1 MRASH
6 GLWLLAAAF
15 AVAACSSCS
24 SSSSGK
30 ASSGSSS
37 GGGSGSGS
45 GSGGV
50 DAAVEAGPSATQA
63 CDDFATAFCSQ
74 LSKCSPFALTVNYGD
89 MATCQMR
96 AAIPCPSA
104 LSANGTKM
112 TPSDLEAC
120 VAAINMESC
129 DEALDNPQ
137 PSACS
142 IAGTIAAG
150 AACGSDWQCS
160 TGFCQLTLGTLCGT
174 CASRAMPGQTGPDG
188 GPICAVDA
196 QCAAMTVCSGGKCV
210 SPGATGATCGMGSP
224 PCLRTLTCI
233 GGKCATPL
241 ALGAACTAAT
251 DCDGSKGLYC
261 DPKTKT
267 CVQTQTAMAM
277 QACNINPMTATLID
291 CSAGSLCDGL
301 NMQGQGTCHAPAAD
315 NSTCGPGIGCLSPAV
330 CLKSS
335 AGALSCELPNAGNC
349 H

>member
-30 ASSGSSS
+30 AFSGSSS

-45 GSGGV
+45 GGL

-63 CDDFATAFCSQ
+63 CDDFAMAFCSQ
-74 LSKCSPFALTVNYGD
+74 LAKCTPFALTLAYGD

-104 LSANGTKM
+104 LSASGTKM
-112 TPSDLEAC
+112 TPSDLESC
-120 VAAINMESC
+120 VAAVNMETC

-142 IAGTIAAG
+142 IPGTIAAG

-160 TGFCQLTLGTLCGT
+160 TGFCQLTAGSLCGT
-174 CASRAMPGQTGPDG
+174 CATRAMPGQTGPDG
-188 GPICAVDA
+188 GPVCLVDT
-196 QCAAMTVCSGGKCV
+196 QCAATTVCGGGKCV
-210 SPGATGATCGMGSP
+210 SPGMAGATCGMGSP
-224 PCLRTLTCI
+224 PCLHTLTCI

-241 ALGAACTAAT
+241 ALGAACTMAT

-261 DPKTKT
+261 DPKTKA
-267 CVQTQTAMAM
+267 CVQEQTATAT
-277 QACNINPMTATLID
+277 QACNPVNAMAATLVQ
-291 CSAGSLCDGL
+291 CSSGAECDNL
-301 NMQGQGTCHAPAAD
+301 TAQGMGTCHPPAMD
-315 NSTCGPGIGCLSPAV
+315 NATCGPGIPCTAPAV

-335 AGALSCELPNAGNC
+335 AGALTCQLPNAGSC

>member
-24 SSSSGK
+24 SSSSGN

-45 GSGGV
+45 GSGGM

-63 CDDFATAFCSQ
+63 CDDFAMAFCSQ
-74 LSKCSPFALTVNYGD
+74 LNKCSPFALTVTYGD
-89 MATCQMR
+89 MATCQTR
-96 AAIPCPSA
+96 AAIPCSSA
-104 LSANGTKM
+104 LSATGTKM

-120 VAAINMESC
+120 VGAINAESC

-142 IAGTIAAG
+142 IPGSIAAG

-160 TGFCQLTLGTLCGT
+160 TGFCQLTLGSLCGT

-188 GPICAVDA
+188 GPVCAVDA

-210 SPGATGATCGMGSP
+210 SPGMMGATCGMSSP

-233 GGKCATPL
+233 GGTCQTPL
-241 ALGAACTAAT
+241 QLGAACTAAT

-261 DPKTKT
+261 DTKT
-267 CVQTQTAMAM
+267 TKVCKQTGTAAGGS
-277 QACNINPMTATLID
+277 ACDVVNGGLVACTG
-291 CSAGSLCDGL
+291 GSLCDNV

-315 NSTCGPGIGCLSPAV
+315 NATCGPGIGCVSPAA
-330 CLKSS
+330 CIKSS
-335 AGALSCELPNAGNC
+335 AGALACELPNAGNC